1 MQPRIGT
8 ISIGVTDLDR
18 SIAFYRDGLG
28 FPTEGIVGQ
37 KYENGTIAFIDLE
50 GGMRLALW
58 PLTALQA
65 DIGVATGGN
74 PSITLGYMVSSRIEV
89 ETVMEIARRAGAH
102 IVKEPVATP
111 WGGYSGYFAD
121 PDGHLWEIVWI
132 PEEYGWV
139 NGRYVGAT
147 NPHGPGLEQ

>member
-37 KYENGTIAFIDLE
+37 EYENGTIAFIDLE

-58 PLTALQA
+58 PLTSMQA
-65 DIGVATGGN
+65 DTGVATGGN
-74 PSITLGYMVSSRIEV
+74 PSITLGYMVASRGDV
-89 ETVMEIARRAGAH
+89 DTVMEIARRAGAH
-102 IVKEPVATP
+102 IVKEPVTTA

-121 PDGHLWEIVWI
+121 PDGHLWEVVWI
-132 PEEYGWV
+132 PEAYGWV
-139 NGRYVGAT
+139 NGRYVGAA
-147 NPHGPGLEQ
+147 NPHGAGPEQ